1 MVCSDERN
9 RLLNI
14 QPARR
19 LAAIPPYLFAEIAVA
34 KRKAIAEGKD
44 LIDLGIGD
52 PDLPTPEP
60 IVRAAQ
66 EAVARPEFHRY
77 DESSNGYAPFLDAA
91 ADWFRRRFGVTLD
104 PAAELMLTIGSKE
117 GLAHLNWAL
126 LDAGDL
132 ALVPS
137 PGYTVYEVN
146 AKMAGA
152 DVYVMPMSAETG
164 WKPVLE
170 NIPTD
175 VARRAK
181 LMTINYPNNPTG
193 ATVNLDFYREV
204 VAFARE
210 HSIVVCSDAAYT
222 EVHYD
227 GYLPPSILQV
237 EGAKDVAVEMH
248 SLSKTFN
255 MTGWRVG
262 FMAGHPE
269 VVAILQKLKSNL
281 DSKQFMALSAAA
293 AYALSEQ
300 ADSLSDT
307 LALFTRRRDALVDGL
322 NAAGWDIEKPKA
334 TFYVWARV
342 PNGGGSIAWAKRLLE
357 EAGVL
362 VIPGVGYGECGE
374 GWFRMSLTV
383 SGDKNGELLAEA
395 ARRIAAVT
403 S

>member
-1 MVCSDERN
+1 
-9 RLLNI
+9 LKI

-19 LAAIPPYLFAEIAVA
+19 LAAIPPYLFAEIAAA

-44 LIDLGIGD
+44 LVDLGIGD

-60 IVRAAQ
+60 IIRAAQ
-66 EAVARPEFHRY
+66 AAVARPEFHRY
-77 DESSNGYAPFLDAA
+77 DESSNGYAPFLEAA
-91 ADWFRRRFGVTLD
+91 AKWFHRRFGVALD
-104 PAAELMLTIGSKE
+104 PATEMMLTIGSKE

-137 PGYTVYEVN
+137 PAYTVYEVN
-146 AKMAGA
+146 ARMAGA
-152 DVYVMPMSAETG
+152 EVHVMPMSDQTG
-164 WKPVLE
+164 WKPVLDD
-170 NIPTD
+170 IPTD

-193 ATVNLDFYREV
+193 AVADIRFFQDV

-210 HSIVVCSDAAYT
+210 YDIVVCQDAAYT

-237 EGAKDVAVEMH
+237 EGARDVAVEMH

-269 VVAILQKLKSNL
+269 VVATLNRLKSNL
-281 DSKQFMALSAAA
+281 DSKQFMALTAAA
-293 AYALSEQ
+293 AFALSEQ
-300 ADSLSDT
+300 SESLADT

-322 NAAGWDIEKPKA
+322 NAAGWAIAKPKA
-334 TFYVWARV
+334 TFYVWAPV
-342 PNGGGSIAWAKRLLE
+342 PGGGSSMAWAKKLLE

-362 VIPGVGYGECGE
+362 VIPGVGYGPCGE

-383 SGDKNGELLAEA
+383 SGDKNGERLAEA

-403 S
+403 P

>member
-1 MVCSDERN
+1 MKIE
-9 RLLNI
+9 
-14 QPARR
+14 PAAR
-19 LAAIPPYLFAEIAVA
+19 LAAIPPYLFAEIAAA
-34 KRKAIAEGKD
+34 KRKALAEGKD

-52 PDLPTPEP
+52 PDLPTPQP
-60 IVRAAQ
+60 IIRAAQ

-77 DESSNGYAPFLDAA
+77 DESAAGYLPFLQAA
-91 ADWFRRRFGVTLD
+91 ADFYQRRFNVTLD
-104 PAAELMLTIGSKE
+104 PQAELMLTIGSKE

-126 LDAGDL
+126 LDPGDL

-137 PGYTVYEVN
+137 PAYTVYEVN

-152 DVYVMPMSAETG
+152 DVHVMPMSDKTG
-164 WKPVLE
+164 WKPVLSD
-170 NIPTD
+170 IPTD

-193 ATVNLDFYREV
+193 AVADLDFFKDV

-210 HSIVVCSDAAYT
+210 HEIIVCQDAAYT

-227 GYLPPSILQV
+227 GYQPPSILQV

-262 FMAGHPE
+262 FMAGNKD
-269 VVAILQKLKSNL
+269 VVSILNRLKSNL
-281 DSKQFMALSAAA
+281 DSKQFMALSAAG
-293 AYALSEQ
+293 AYALNEQ
-300 ADSLSDT
+300 ADSLVDT

-322 NAAGWDIEKPKA
+322 NAAGWNIEKPKA
-334 TFYVWARV
+334 TFYVWA
-342 PNGGGSIAWAKRLLE
+342 PAPGGGSSIAWAKRLLE

-362 VIPGVGYGECGE
+362 VIPGVGYGPCGE

-383 SGDKNGELLAEA
+383 SGDKNGEKLAEA
-395 ARRIAAVT
+395 ARRIASVT
-403 S
+403 P

>member
-1 MVCSDERN
+1 
-9 RLLNI
+9 LKI

-19 LAAIPPYLFAEIAVA
+19 LAAIPPYLFAEIAAA

-44 LIDLGIGD
+44 LVDLGIGD

-60 IVRAAQ
+60 IIRAAQ
-66 EAVARPEFHRY
+66 AAVARPEFHRY
-77 DESSNGYAPFLDAA
+77 DESSNGYAPFLEAA
-91 ADWFRRRFGVTLD
+91 AKWFERRFGVALD
-104 PAAELMLTIGSKE
+104 PATELMLTIGSKE

-137 PGYTVYEVN
+137 PAYTVYEVN
-146 AKMAGA
+146 ARMAGA
-152 DVYVMPMSAETG
+152 DVHVMLMSDKTG
-164 WKPVLE
+164 WKPVLGD
-170 NIPTD
+170 IPTD

-193 ATVNLDFYREV
+193 AVADIGFFQDV

-210 HSIVVCSDAAYT
+210 YDIVVCQDAAYT

-237 EGAKDVAVEMH
+237 DGAREVAVEMH

-262 FMAGHPE
+262 FMAGHPD
-269 VVAILQKLKSNL
+269 VVATLNRLKSNL
-281 DSKQFMALSAAA
+281 DSKQFMALTAAA
-293 AYALSEQ
+293 AFALSEQ
-300 ADSLSDT
+300 ADSLTET

-322 NAAGWDIEKPKA
+322 NAAGWAIAKPKA
-334 TFYVWARV
+334 TFYVWAPV
-342 PNGGGSIAWAKRLLE
+342 PGGGSSMEWAKKLLE

-362 VIPGVGYGECGE
+362 VIPGVGYGPCGE

-383 SGDKNGELLAEA
+383 SGDKNGERLAEA
-395 ARRIAAVT
+395 ARRIAAV
-403 S
+403 SP

>member
-1 MVCSDERN
+1 
-9 RLLNI
+9 LKI

-19 LAAIPPYLFAEIAVA
+19 LAAIPPYLFAEIAAA
-34 KRKAIAEGKD
+34 KRKALSEGKD
-44 LIDLGIGD
+44 LVDLGIGD

-60 IVRAAQ
+60 IIRAAQ

-77 DESSNGYAPFLDAA
+77 DESSNGYAPFIQAA
-91 ADWFRRRFGVTLD
+91 AQWFHRRFGVELD
-104 PAAELMLTIGSKE
+104 PASEMMLTIGSKE

-137 PGYTVYEVN
+137 PAYTVYEVN

-152 DVYVMPMSAETG
+152 DVHVMPMSDKTG

-170 NIPTD
+170 EIPTD
-175 VARRAK
+175 IARRAK

-193 ATVNLDFYREV
+193 AVADIGFFRDV

-210 HSIVVCSDAAYT
+210 YDIVVCQDAAYT

-237 EGAKDVAVEMH
+237 DGAKDVAVEMH

-269 VVAILQKLKSNL
+269 VVATLNRLKSNI

-293 AYALSEQ
+293 AFALSEQ

-322 NAAGWDIEKPKA
+322 NAAGWNIPKPRA
-334 TFYVWARV
+334 TFYVWAPV
-342 PNGGGSIAWAKRLLE
+342 PGGGSSMAWAKKLLE

-362 VIPGVGYGECGE
+362 VIPGVGYGACGE

-383 SGDKNGELLAEA
+383 SGDKNGERLAEA
-395 ARRIAAVT
+395 ARRIASVT
-403 S
+403 R